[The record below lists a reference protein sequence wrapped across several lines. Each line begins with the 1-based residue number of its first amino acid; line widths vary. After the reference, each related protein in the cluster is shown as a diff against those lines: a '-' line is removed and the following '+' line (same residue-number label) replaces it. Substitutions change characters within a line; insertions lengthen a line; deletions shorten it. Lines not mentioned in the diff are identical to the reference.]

1 MHHAQTRSCVVVGI
15 EGRLVVVEADI
26 GLGLP
31 KTLVV
36 GLPDTAVNE
45 ARERVKAA
53 ARNSGFSW
61 PDTSVTINL
70 SPANLHKT
78 GSSLDLSVAI
88 AVLAADG
95 AIPAE
100 AAARVVILGE
110 LGLDGSVRHVRGA
123 LPAALAA
130 RRNGAEALI
139 VPAANAAEAALV
151 PGLTV
156 LPVLSLRHTVE
167 TLRGEAEP
175 VSLDEC
181 GPAQATTSA
190 AVPDLADVR
199 GQTLAR
205 RALEV
210 AAAGGHHVA
219 MVGPPGVGKSMLAE
233 RLPGLLPD
241 LDEDAA
247 LEVTAIHSV
256 AGPAG
261 GVNAFLRR
269 PPFQAPHHTASAIAV
284 VGGGGGGVPRV
295 GLISL
300 AHRGVLF
307 LDEAPEFERRVLD
320 ALRQPLETGIVTVS
334 RAGFNVQL
342 PARFQLIAAAN
353 PCPCGPQPGRHCTCT
368 PAVRRRY
375 FARLSGPLLDRL
387 DVRLVLDPPSAADL
401 AFDNVQSE
409 STAVVAERVS
419 LARDRSRR
427 RLGGT
432 PWSCNSDIPG
442 PALRTRFPLG
452 DAARPLES
460 ALRQGVITARGAD
473 RVARMAWTSADLAGR
488 DHPTIDDVATAV
500 VFRDAAGRWAA

>member
-95 AIPAE
+95 AIPAA

-175 VSLDEC
+175 VPLEDCHPREI
-181 GPAQATTSA
+181 ATPIA
-190 AVPDLADVR
+190 APDLADVR
-199 GQTLAR
+199 GQALAR
-205 RALEV
+205 HALEV
-210 AAAGGHHVA
+210 AAAGGHHMA

-256 AGPAG
+256 AGPLG
-261 GVNAFLRR
+261 GVNAFVRR
-269 PPFQAPHHTASAIAV
+269 PPFQAPHHTASAVAV
-284 VGGGGGGVPRV
+284 VGGGGGVPRV

-401 AFDNVQSE
+401 AYDAAQAE
-409 STAVVAERVS
+409 STAVVADRVRI
-419 LARDRSRR
+419 ARDRSRQ
-427 RLGGT
+427 RLSGT

-452 DAARPLES
+452 DAARPLET

-488 DHPTIDDVATAV
+488 DQPTTDDVATAV

>member
-1 MHHAQTRSCVVVGI
+1 MHHAQTRTCVVVGI

-61 PDTSVTINL
+61 PDTAVTINL
-70 SPANLHKT
+70 SPANIHKT
-78 GSSLDLSVAI
+78 GSSLDLSVAV
-88 AVLAADG
+88 AVLAAD
-95 AIPAE
+95 AVIPAE
-100 AAARVVILGE
+100 SAARVVVLGE
-110 LGLDGSVRHVRGA
+110 LGLDGTVRSVRGV

-130 RRNGAEALI
+130 RRAGAAAVI
-139 VPAANAAEAALV
+139 VPAANGAEAALV

-167 TLRGEAEP
+167 LLRGEAEP
-175 VSLDEC
+175 LPLDAC
-181 GPAQATTSA
+181 PAPSGPATSTGL
-190 AVPDLADVR
+190 DLADVR
-199 GQTLAR
+199 GQAMAR

-210 AAAGGHHVA
+210 AAAGGHH
-219 MVGPPGVGKSMLAE
+219 MVMMGPPGVGKSMLAE

-241 LDEDAA
+241 LDDDAA
-247 LEVTAIHSV
+247 LEVTAVHSV

-261 GVNAFLRR
+261 AVATFVRR
-269 PPFQAPHHTASAIAV
+269 PPFQAPHHTASAVAII
-284 VGGGGGGVPRV
+284 GGGGGVPRV
-295 GLISL
+295 GLVTL

-320 ALRQPLETGIVTVS
+320 ALRQPLEAGVVSVS
-334 RAGFNVQL
+334 RVGFNVQL

-353 PCPCGPQPGRHCTCT
+353 PCPCGPQLGRSCTCS
-368 PAVRRRY
+368 PAARRRY

-387 DVRLVLDPPSAADL
+387 DVRLVLDPPTAADL
-401 AFDNVQSE
+401 AFTDAHGE
-409 STAVVAERVS
+409 STSAVAARVAA
-419 LARDRSRR
+419 ARDRARA
-427 RLGGT
+427 RLAGT
-432 PWSCNSDIPG
+432 PWTCNSDIPG
-442 PALRTRFPLG
+442 PALRRRFPLG
-452 DAARPLES
+452 DAAAPLEV

-473 RVARMAWTSADLAGR
+473 RVARMAWTVADLAGR
-488 DHPTIDDVATAV
+488 DLPNVDDVAIGV

>member
-1 MHHAQTRSCVVVGI
+1 
-15 EGRLVVVEADI
+15 
-26 GLGLP
+26 
-31 KTLVV
+31 
-36 GLPDTAVNE
+36 
-45 ARERVKAA
+45 
-53 ARNSGFSW
+53 
-61 PDTSVTINL
+61 
-70 SPANLHKT
+70 
-78 GSSLDLSVAI
+78 
-88 AVLAADG
+88 
-95 AIPAE
+95 
-100 AAARVVILGE
+100 
-110 LGLDGSVRHVRGA
+110 
-123 LPAALAA
+123 
-130 RRNGAEALI
+130 
-139 VPAANAAEAALV
+139 
-151 PGLTV
+151 
-156 LPVLSLRHTVE
+156 
-167 TLRGEAEP
+167 
-175 VSLDEC
+175 
-181 GPAQATTSA
+181 
-190 AVPDLADVR
+190 
-199 GQTLAR
+199 
-205 RALEV
+205 
-210 AAAGGHHVA
+210 
-219 MVGPPGVGKSMLAE
+219 MLAE

-284 VGGGGGGVPRV
+284 VGGGGGVPRV

-401 AFDNVQSE
+401 AFDSVQAE
-409 STAVVAERVS
+409 STAVVAERVRS
-419 LARDRSRR
+419 ARDRSRR
-427 RLGGT
+427 RLSGT
-432 PWSCNSDIPG
+432 PWSCNSDVPG

-452 DAARPLES
+452 DAARPLEA

-488 DHPTIDDVATAV
+488 DQPTVDDVATAV
-500 VFRDAAGRWAA
+500 VYRDAAGRWAA

>member
-15 EGRLVVVEADI
+15 DGRLVVVEADI

-61 PDTSVTINL
+61 PDTAVTINL

-95 AIPAE
+95 AIPA
-100 AAARVVILGE
+100 AAAAGVVVLGE
-110 LGLDGSVRHVRGA
+110 LGLDGTVRQVRGA
-123 LPAALAA
+123 LSAALAA
-130 RRNGAEALI
+130 RRAGADALI

-175 VSLDEC
+175 VPLADC
-181 GPAQATTSA
+181 PVPTMPA
-190 AVPDLADVR
+190 AVNVPDMAEVR
-199 GQTLAR
+199 GQHVAR

-210 AAAGGHHVA
+210 AAAGGHHLA
-219 MVGPPGVGKSMLAE
+219 MVGPPGVGKTMLAE

-241 LDEDAA
+241 LDDDSA
-247 LEVTAIHSV
+247 LEVTAVHSV
-256 AGPAG
+256 AGAG
-261 GVNAFLRR
+261 AVHAFLRR
-269 PPFQAPHHTASAIAV
+269 PPFQAPHHTASAVAII
-284 VGGGGGGVPRV
+284 GGGGGVPRV
-295 GLISL
+295 GLVSL

-320 ALRQPLETGIVTVS
+320 ALRQPLETGRVTVS
-334 RAGFNVQL
+334 RAGFTVDL
-342 PARFQLIAAAN
+342 PARFQLVAAAN
-353 PCPCGPQPGRHCTCT
+353 PCPCGPQPGRSCQCS
-368 PAVRRRY
+368 PAMRRRY

-387 DVRLVLDPPSAADL
+387 DVRLVLDPPTPADL
-401 AFDNVQSE
+401 AFGAS
-409 STAVVAERVS
+409 SAERTDVIAARVRA
-419 LARDRSRR
+419 ARDRARC
-427 RLGGT
+427 RLAGT
-432 PWSCNSDIPG
+432 PWTCNADIPG
-442 PALRTRFPLG
+442 AALRKRFPLG
-452 DAARPLES
+452 AAAHPLEV
-460 ALRQGVITARGAD
+460 ALRQGSITARGAD
-473 RVARMAWTSADLAGR
+473 RVARMSWTAADLAGR
-488 DHPTIDDVATAV
+488 DQPTADDVASSV

>member
-1 MHHAQTRSCVVVGI
+1 
-15 EGRLVVVEADI
+15 
-26 GLGLP
+26 
-31 KTLVV
+31 
-36 GLPDTAVNE
+36 
-45 ARERVKAA
+45 
-53 ARNSGFSW
+53 
-61 PDTSVTINL
+61 
-70 SPANLHKT
+70 
-78 GSSLDLSVAI
+78 
-88 AVLAADG
+88 
-95 AIPAE
+95 
-100 AAARVVILGE
+100 
-110 LGLDGSVRHVRGA
+110 
-123 LPAALAA
+123 
-130 RRNGAEALI
+130 
-139 VPAANAAEAALV
+139 
-151 PGLTV
+151 
-156 LPVLSLRHTVE
+156 
-167 TLRGEAEP
+167 
-175 VSLDEC
+175 
-181 GPAQATTSA
+181 
-190 AVPDLADVR
+190 
-199 GQTLAR
+199 
-205 RALEV
+205 
-210 AAAGGHHVA
+210 
-219 MVGPPGVGKSMLAE
+219 MLAE

-256 AGPAG
+256 AGPLG
-261 GVNAFLRR
+261 GVNAFVRR
-269 PPFQAPHHTASAIAV
+269 PPFQAPHHTASAVAV
-284 VGGGGGGVPRV
+284 VGGGGGVPRV

-401 AFDNVQSE
+401 AYDAAQAE
-409 STAVVAERVS
+409 STAVVADRVRI
-419 LARDRSRR
+419 ARDRSRQ
-427 RLGGT
+427 RLSGT

-452 DAARPLES
+452 DAARPLET

-488 DHPTIDDVATAV
+488 DQPTTDDVATAV